1 MPKTK
6 VPQNVKPEG
15 YWRAIGAFSIDLAL
29 TIVAIVLLYV
39 SIGNTLIYK
48 AVDYAGDIAKMDAFM
63 EGTALVN
70 IKAPK
75 SYGYL
80 DFQDKEGEV
89 PAYQKYIDRVWNY
102 FTVLCAD
109 PNSGYDINPPMTS
122 FDNEHDFVPFT
133 GEKTVENIGKWVY
146 DHYFTSNLWKA
157 PVKEG
162 TQDPDY
168 SKAPIPAEDPTG
180 REAKL
185 KTAMYD
191 VSTTTPKGTYVFTV
205 SHILA
210 QNKYAV
216 LAKTERLHG
225 WFAWMPWFAV
235 APVIF
240 FFVIPVASRNG
251 RTIGKRI
258 VGTAVLGSD
267 GYTAKKLNI
276 VLHYFFPT
284 IYWFILMLPYQG
296 ITFPLFVLLLLVEY
310 MTLVMTHN
318 HQSIHDKIAQT
329 IVVNAKQSTW
339 FASREDEEEYLKSHP
354 NSYVA
359 KLRRDEEWESNP
371 RYAATTAA
379 IAAQDAI
386 VDSTTIGRARK
397 EAEAI
402 SSFDEF
408 ERKSDED
415 YARRES
421 EAKANSELQEEPEEE
436 LSEQEKQEL
445 ADLAKME
452 GLSEE
457 EAAAALEKEEPES
470 EEDDFAD
477 KK

>member
-1 MPKTK
+1 M
-6 VPQNVKPEG
+6 
-15 YWRAIGAFSIDLAL
+15 
-29 TIVAIVLLYV
+29 
-39 SIGNTLIYK
+39 
-48 AVDYAGDIAKMDAFM
+48 
-63 EGTALVN
+63 
-70 IKAPK
+70 
-75 SYGYL
+75 
-80 DFQDKEGEV
+80 
-89 PAYQKYIDRVWNY
+89 
-102 FTVLCAD
+102 
-109 PNSGYDINPPMTS
+109 
-122 FDNEHDFVPFT
+122 
-133 GEKTVENIGKWVY
+133 
-146 DHYFTSNLWKA
+146 
-157 PVKEG
+157 
-162 TQDPDY
+162 
-168 SKAPIPAEDPTG
+168 
-180 REAKL
+180 
-185 KTAMYD
+185 
-191 VSTTTPKGTYVFTV
+191 
-205 SHILA
+205 
-210 QNKYAV
+210 
-216 LAKTERLHG
+216 
-225 WFAWMPWFAV
+225 
-235 APVIF
+235 
-240 FFVIPVASRNG
+240 
-251 RTIGKRI
+251 
-258 VGTAVLGSD
+258 
-267 GYTAKKLNI
+267 
-276 VLHYFFPT
+276 
-284 IYWFILMLPYQG
+284 
-296 ITFPLFVLLLLVEY
+296 LLVEY

-457 EAAAALEKEEPES
+457 EASAALEEEEPES